1 MFLFIWAGNEIAT
14 QYHWQL
20 SYILK
25 SLKMLKNKTW
35 YNDSNSRYHTLLN
48 VYFEHV
54 VCSFDINVI
63 FWNKSKTEN
72 VIIFTVYFEIILSTF
87 KHTGFPVS
95 KSSFLKSCFLPKMDY
110 TFVDVVI
117 NP

>member
-1 MFLFIWAGNEIAT
+1 MYLFIWAGNEIAT

-35 YNDSNSRYHTLLN
+35 YNDSNSRYHTILNSLLWTR
-48 VYFEHV
+48 
-54 VCSFDINVI
+54 SFDINVI